1 MPAPFDALSNLPS
14 VAKRPNAA
22 GIWHLILEIRH
33 LAFNAVMTNSNSIEQ
48 RHVVIG
54 PYDQRPQI
62 ERVLAALPLDAPLR
76 PVVDAHDDKL
86 RAYELAND
94 TASRAQQFY
103 KRWGSTALVLTT
115 IAALLSAAT
124 LFPIERHFPQIIAL
138 RPYVSGL
145 QSAANIVALIIVWR
159 LAQFGA
165 IGRWMQSRAEA
176 ERLRGAYFR
185 AIIDAPTPP
194 AADARR
200 LWSEKLT
207 LLETAHLD
215 YQRKYF
221 ASAEKRHRGGSS
233 MLRGPKVAATIA
245 TGIGVLIGAAAL
257 AHAFKLPFV
266 SYLLALLGEVLA
278 EPTRWQ
284 IGLNT
289 IASSLLAYA
298 SARAMVTQDE
308 RNAALYA
315 LTGQRLD
322 DLRTPAR
329 REAVATAAAAGD
341 GTAVIAYAEAAQSIL
356 DADHQAWMLNRPPV
370 NPTAGPPPRMAI

>member
-1 MPAPFDALSNLPS
+1 
-14 VAKRPNAA
+14 
-22 GIWHLILEIRH
+22 
-33 LAFNAVMTNSNSIEQ
+33 MTNSNSIEQ